1 MKFCNVRYC
10 ISLPQESHYLSGQEK
25 EEREK
30 RGIERKEGRRKRR
43 RERGAQREGRRE
55 RWRNLVFTKPI

>member
-1 MKFCNVRYC
+1 M
-10 ISLPQESHYLSGQEK
+10 SGQEK